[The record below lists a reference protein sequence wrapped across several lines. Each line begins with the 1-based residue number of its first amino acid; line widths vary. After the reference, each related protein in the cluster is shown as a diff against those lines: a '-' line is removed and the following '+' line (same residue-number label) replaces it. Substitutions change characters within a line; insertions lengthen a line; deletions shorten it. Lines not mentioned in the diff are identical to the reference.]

1 MPYVLTASLAIVA
14 WQLITT
20 IVYFASGEK
29 EETVAIT
36 GMGVWAGLLILVN
49 AMIRKAQLVASR
61 KYNCYQFYGECTK
74 AKEFTGWIGNFYMTP
89 QLAAKFRMFTE
100 EEPGYS
106 IRLLRTGTEFK
117 SAPSK
122 REIIT
127 EEKLRDGFQSMPK
140 DFITKFL
147 KE

>member
-1 MPYVLTASLAIVA
+1 MSYVLTAIIAIIA

-20 IVYFASGEK
+20 IVYFVSGEK
-29 EETVAIT
+29 EETVAVT
-36 GMGVWAGLLILVN
+36 GMGIWAGLIILISVLGRSIKL
-49 AMIRKAQLVASR
+49 AASR

-74 AKEFTGWIGNFYMTP
+74 AKEYTGWIGNFYMTP
-89 QLAAKFRMFTE
+89 QVASKFRMFTE

-106 IRLLRTGTEFK
+106 IRLLRTGKEFK

-122 REIIT
+122 KEIIT
-127 EEKLRDGFQSMPK
+127 EEKLRNGFQSMPK